1 MAVRLVSV
9 KPMSTA
15 VVRTDPSS
23 ASAQSAAKVPGS
35 GGRPAAEE
43 TATRTVPE
51 NSSSSSRSVRT
62 AVATSTGSG
71 KETGQRRR
79 ERRRTARWPAGRARH
94 LAAVSVR
101 RGARRIS
108 RGGPRWAQLTGG
120 PHLAA
125 VDRSRGP
132 GGPPGRDTGSGS
144 AHRGTAPGRGGP
156 VAGARRASR
165 PGHGQRLDTRRGRHL
180 AAVSAGRPTDRKSTR
195 LNSSHAN
202 ISYAVF
208 CLKKK
213 KKQN

>member
-71 KETGQRRR
+71 RDGTAAAGAETDG
-79 ERRRTARWPAGRARH
+79 
-94 LAAVSVR
+94 AVV
-101 RGARRIS
+101 
-108 RGGPRWAQLTGG
+108 GG
-120 PHLAA
+120 
-125 VDRSRGP
+125 S
-132 GGPPGRDTGSGS
+132 
-144 AHRGTAPGRGGP
+144 GTAPGRRSEEHKSELQ
-156 VAGARRASR
+156 AR
-165 PGHGQRLDTRRGRHL
+165 Q
-180 AAVSAGRPTDRKSTR
+180 
-195 LNSSHAN
+195 
-202 ISYAVF
+202 
-208 CLKKK
+208 
-213 KKQN
+213 